1 MNTLN
6 AGGGAKSASTLLRN
20 EKPIGSRMFYFED
33 EPHDDGT
40 FVHEAVQSLLSEI
53 VDVAMPCPFKARGLE
68 TIRMQITQA
77 YPAFFI
83 GRRVSGH
90 KRGLVVSVRY
100 ADISSGACISDQIST
115 AVRRIEASHS
125 KAQRHASRAKRAN
138 FIADLID

>member
-1 MNTLN
+1 
-6 AGGGAKSASTLLRN
+6 
-20 EKPIGSRMFYFED
+20 MFYFED

-40 FVHEAVQSLLSEI
+40 CVHEAVESLVGEI
-53 VDVAMPCPFKARGLE
+53 VDVAMPSPFKSRGLE
-68 TIRMQITQA
+68 TVRMMIVQA

-83 GRRVSGH
+83 GRRVSGN
-90 KRGLVVSVRY
+90 KRNLGVSVRY

-125 KAQRHASRAKRAN
+125 EAQRHATRAKRAN

>member
-1 MNTLN
+1 
-6 AGGGAKSASTLLRN
+6 
-20 EKPIGSRMFYFED
+20 MFYFED

-40 FVHEAVQSLLSEI
+40 FVHEAVQSLLGEI

-83 GRRVSGH
+83 GRRVSGN

-115 AVRRIEASHS
+115 AVGAE
-125 KAQRHASRAKRAN
+125 KKKEY
-138 FIADLID
+138 

>member
-1 MNTLN
+1 
-6 AGGGAKSASTLLRN
+6 
-20 EKPIGSRMFYFED
+20 MFRFED

-40 FVHEAVQSLLSEI
+40 CVHEAVESLVGKI
-53 VDVAMPCPFKARGLE
+53 VDVAMPSPFKARGLE
-68 TIRMQITQA
+68 TVRMMIVQA

-90 KRGLVVSVRY
+90 KRRLVVSVRY

>member
-1 MNTLN
+1 
-6 AGGGAKSASTLLRN
+6 
-20 EKPIGSRMFYFED
+20 MFHFED

-40 FVHEAVQSLLSEI
+40 FVHEAVQSLLGEI

-83 GRRVSGH
+83 GRRVSGN